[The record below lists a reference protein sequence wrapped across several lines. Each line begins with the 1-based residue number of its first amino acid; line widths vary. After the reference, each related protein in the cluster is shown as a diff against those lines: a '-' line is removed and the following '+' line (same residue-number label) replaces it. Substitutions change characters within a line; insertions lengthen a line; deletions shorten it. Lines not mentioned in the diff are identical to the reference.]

1 MNKNWMNKLAGDL
14 INMLKNSN
22 GVGIGVEK
30 VLTGP

>member
-1 MNKNWMNKLAGDL
+1 MNKLAGDL

-22 GVGIGVEK
+22 KVGIGGGK

>member
-1 MNKNWMNKLAGDL
+1 MNKLAGDL

-22 GVGIGVEK
+22 NVGMGVGK